1 MQKRFSNH
9 LSPKGFTLIELLI
22 VVAIISILAAIA
34 LPNFLEAQ
42 VRAKVARA
50 ETDLRTIATG
60 LESYRVDNNN
70 YPPENYQ
77 SPFLVDVW
85 GTLAIPNAIKLRP
98 LTTPVAYLT
107 QLPHDLF
114 DPGDDPINQT
124 KPHTYHYAAKNDPL
138 HPSELFF
145 DGKGGNEEQRYCYWV
160 MQSYGPDRGIDKDLP
175 SYWQFP
181 RYDPTNGTISIGN
194 VLRLGP

>member
-1 MQKRFSNH
+1 MHKRFLHHISRRA
-9 LSPKGFTLIELLI
+9 FTLIELLI

-50 ETDLRTIATG
+50 ETDLRTIAMG

-70 YPPENYQ
+70 YPAENYQ

-85 GTLAIPNAIKLRP
+85 GTLAIPNAIKLTP
-98 LTTPVAYLT
+98 LTTPIAYLT
-107 QLPHDLF
+107 QLPPDLF
-114 DPGDDPINQT
+114 DPDDCPINQVE
-124 KPHTYHYAAKNDPL
+124 PHTYHYAAKNDPL
-138 HPSELFF
+138 HPTELFF
-145 DGKGGNEEQRYCYWV
+145 DGKGGNEEQRHCYWV
-160 MQSYGPDRGIDKDLP
+160 IQSYGPDRGVDKDLP
-175 SYWQFP
+175 TYWQFP

-194 VLRLGP
+194 ILRLGP